1 MNISQK
7 LSKIDH
13 SFTVNIYDNGF
24 MLEIG
29 GRNAEDDWASA
40 KIMCSTKDQL
50 FDLINEIETM
60 ERE

>member
-1 MNISQK
+1 
-7 LSKIDH
+7 
-13 SFTVNIYDNGF
+13 